1 MSDIESVEKPTKPK
15 RVLSPER
22 LEKLRL
28 AREKA
33 MESKKRNKEIKD
45 LEKQVK
51 NKEKDDKVYKMLDF
65 KYSFY
70 CDKNNNYPDLTVYLT
85 PTRKYD
91 KSASEEFAEFI
102 AVLIIVIIIIMLC
115 AMFGCFENNNHSN
128 DGFWLG
134 YILGS
139 NNNNSRS
146 RIYCE

>member
-1 MSDIESVEKPTKPK
+1 MQIIHNDENITIVNDFLDQET
-15 RVLSPER
+15 LSKVRDQSECLKMKK
-22 LEKLRL
+22 LELG
-28 AREKA
+28 
-33 MESKKRNKEIKD
+33 
-45 LEKQVK
+45 
-51 NKEKDDKVYKMLDF
+51 DDKVYKMLDF